1 VPFKVAL
8 TPQLVAHLRAEHVAA
23 AAETEHTISDLSF
36 ISI

>member
-23 AAETEHTISDLSF
+23 AAETKHTVSDPSF